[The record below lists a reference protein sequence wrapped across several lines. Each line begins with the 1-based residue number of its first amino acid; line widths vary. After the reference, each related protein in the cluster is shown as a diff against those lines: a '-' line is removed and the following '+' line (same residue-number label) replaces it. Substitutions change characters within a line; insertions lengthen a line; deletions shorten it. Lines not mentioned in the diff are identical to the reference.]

1 MSTISFKIDY
11 NSLKTTNLE
20 AGRELLARKSRYILE
35 NKLVFDDPVILR
47 AGLYT
52 RLSVEDGDNEI
63 SDSIAT
69 QLAIGAGFFALNQ
82 GLTHVK
88 TYIDDGYSGL
98 DFDRPDFQQM
108 MDDLKAGLINCI
120 VVKDVSRAG
129 RNYKKLGTLL
139 GKTIRDMG
147 VRFFSILDEYD
158 SAEDEDCLPKLGV
171 ILQTVLDQ
179 KFSEDISKKVSSSIR
194 AKTELGEFLPAAG
207 SIPYG
212 FLRDAVNITYK
223 VDQEVASVVLRIY
236 GMRAEG
242 ASISAITNY
251 LNEQSIPSPGKLRFL
266 RGMSSDEKLK
276 HSKWSRSTVRKILT
290 DVAYIGHRV
299 HGRKQKETIH
309 LPKKATDSDKW
320 IIIENAHPAIV
331 PPDLFYVVQGINEK
345 ENNKQSGQSKR
356 QDVDVDYREIFK
368 EKIFCEDCGQSM
380 VGKKNTARANSKSAR
395 FIYYEC
401 SNYLNSDRRNCSS
414 HYIKGETIAA
424 EITRRLLRFAEIV
437 LGTEFKKNIIEPLQA
452 ELVVI
457 RKQVLDIR
465 DQAAKAQNEFAENFE
480 NYMDGKISKDQFSQ
494 NAIPIRERMKRLEVE
509 EREQRQIMDGM
520 DANMDSI
527 MTIKQ
532 LLRGF
537 MKSGELTKDIV
548 DATVDRI
555 IVGAEH
561 TFIVEYKLIF
571 DAYKST

>member
-11 NSLKTTNLE
+11 NSVNMTNPE
-20 AGRELLARKSRYILE
+20 MGSEFLARKSRYILE

-69 QLAIGAGFFALNQ
+69 QLAIGVGFFALNQ
-82 GLTHVK
+82 GLIHVK

-108 MDDLKAGLINCI
+108 MDDLKAGLINCV
-120 VVKDVSRAG
+120 VVKDVSRA
-129 RNYKKLGTLL
+129 
-139 GKTIRDMG
+139 
-147 VRFFSILDEYD
+147 
-158 SAEDEDCLPKLGV
+158 
-171 ILQTVLDQ
+171 
-179 KFSEDISKKVSSSIR
+179 
-194 AKTELGEFLPAAG
+194 
-207 SIPYG
+207 
-212 FLRDAVNITYK
+212 
-223 VDQEVASVVLRIY
+223 
-236 GMRAEG
+236 
-242 ASISAITNY
+242 
-251 LNEQSIPSPGKLRFL
+251 
-266 RGMSSDEKLK
+266 
-276 HSKWSRSTVRKILT
+276 
-290 DVAYIGHRV
+290 
-299 HGRKQKETIH
+299 
-309 LPKKATDSDKW
+309 
-320 IIIENAHPAIV
+320 
-331 PPDLFYVVQGINEK
+331 
-345 ENNKQSGQSKR
+345 
-356 QDVDVDYREIFK
+356 
-368 EKIFCEDCGQSM
+368 
-380 VGKKNTARANSKSAR
+380 NSKSAS

-480 NYMDGKISKDQFSQ
+480 NYMDRKISKDQFSQ

-520 DANMDSI
+520 DAKMDSI

-548 DATVDRI
+548 DTTVDRI